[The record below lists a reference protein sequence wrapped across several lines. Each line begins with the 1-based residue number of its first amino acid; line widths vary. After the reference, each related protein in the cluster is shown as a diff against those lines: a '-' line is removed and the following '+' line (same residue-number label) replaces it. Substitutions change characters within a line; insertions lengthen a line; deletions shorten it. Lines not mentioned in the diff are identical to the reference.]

1 MRSTCRGNRHRPKS
15 TAVDIV
21 PDDGTILYVDNR
33 RMEGANNGSS
43 WSDAFTSLQSALD
56 IAQAG
61 DQIWVAQG
69 VYTPSRR
76 TKTDDPRSVTFSLVN
91 GVALYGG
98 FAGISGQEGD
108 FSARDWQV
116 YATVLSGDIDGDDLV
131 DARGVLTTT
140 ADLVGVNAYHVLM
153 TNGVGDTTTLDGF
166 FITAGAA
173 AGDPFE

>member
-1 MRSTCRGNRHRPKS
+1 MPYHF
-15 TAVDIV
+15 TASPSYYTRRLIAAGLASFSILVILAYLVIPISWAQYHVDIV
-21 PDDGTILYVDNR
+21 SVDSTILYVDDSR
-33 RMEGANNGSS
+33 IEGANNGSS
-43 WSDAFTSLQSALD
+43 WADAFTSLQSALD
-56 IAQAG
+56 IAYAS

-76 TKTDDPRSVTFSLVN
+76 TKEGDPVSATFSLVN

-131 DARGVLTTT
+131 DARGVL
-140 ADLVGVNAYHVLM
+140 HHHS
-153 TNGVGDTTTLDGF
+153 
-166 FITAGAA
+166 
-173 AGDPFE
+173 